1 MPIFWCNET
10 FVHDIVYLLKEKDMI
25 LSKVQVDFINES
37 REDYKRGR
45 TIDHEVLFQRNDS
58 WLSERSNPMDRI

>member
-1 MPIFWCNET
+1 
-10 FVHDIVYLLKEKDMI
+10 MI
-25 LSKVQVDFINES
+25 LSKVQVDFINQS
-37 REDYKRGR
+37 REDYEKGR